1 MNKSLIATV
10 SVMFFLAASVFASP
24 TGREI
29 ADMGKSISVSGIL
42 SEEDGE
48 WYIAQGAVTYAIHL
62 GNYEIIYPDGL
73 GLKAGSR
80 ADVQGFVSETDVTVL
95 SIKVG
100 AKEYVLRSKD
110 GTPLWAGRGQ
120 GKNRTTEGSA
130 GEDDRS

>member
-1 MNKSLIATV
+1 MNKSFIATV

-62 GNYEIIYPDGL
+62 GNYEIEAARMYRGLYPKPML
-73 GLKAGSR
+73 
-80 ADVQGFVSETDVTVL
+80 
-95 SIKVG
+95 
-100 AKEYVLRSKD
+100 
-110 GTPLWAGRGQ
+110 PC
-120 GKNRTTEGSA
+120 
-130 GEDDRS
+130 